1 MITEIE
7 TREGKFADLSD
18 EDGTNET
25 SRHDFSESTTTGAEM
40 DTSGQGMVGT
50 IAAIELS
57 AHAATGRSTS
67 LPQVT
72 YSPDDIPG
80 GALPEPFEQH
90 TVSALRW
97 WLLCRGIKVPTSWR
111 KKMVIDR

>member
-1 MITEIE
+1 MGTE
-7 TREGKFADLSD
+7 L
-18 EDGTNET
+18 
-25 SRHDFSESTTTGAEM
+25 

-50 IAAIELS
+50 IAAFELS
-57 AHAATGRSTS
+57 AQAVTDRSTS

-72 YSPDDIPG
+72 LSPEDIPG
-80 GALPEPFEQH
+80 AALPEPFEQH